1 MELRALKYFAEVVR
15 QGSFTAAADALFVT
29 QPTVSKMVQVLED
42 ELGIPLL
49 ARDDGRRK
57 RGVTPTD
64 AGRLVYARAQEM
76 LATETSLRDDLE
88 GLGDL
93 TRGSLTIGLPP
104 LGASLVAP
112 AIAAFHKQWPG
123 VELKLLE
130 SGARA
135 VERALREG
143 ELDVGICLAP
153 VADDLEGLPICDYP
167 LHLLAPRQG
176 RWQGRSEV
184 RLAELAE
191 EPFLLYGET
200 FQLNETIA
208 QACRSVGYT
217 PRLACRSSQWDLIVT
232 LVECGMGIALLP
244 ANYGERLDH
253 RRFVSIPITQPEIRW
268 QLVLSWRRNAHL
280 SRAARAWI
288 EATRGFFEAAV
299 EEHRSAGL
307 RSGDAGGQPALS
319 GRPTRP
325 GTRPS
330 STSLP
335 RKKTT

>member
-29 QPTVSKMVQVLED
+29 QPTVSKMVQVLEE
-42 ELGIPLL
+42 ELRVPLL
-49 ARDDGRRK
+49 ARDEGRRK
-57 RGVTPTD
+57 RGVTLTD

-76 LATETSLRDDLE
+76 LATEALLRDDLE

-93 TRGSLTIGLPP
+93 TRGSLTIGVPP

-112 AIAAFHKQWPG
+112 AIADFHKQWPG
-123 VELKLLE
+123 IELKLLE

-153 VADDLEGLPICDYP
+153 VPEDMEGIPICDYP
-167 LHLLAPRQG
+167 LHLLAPHKG

-184 RLAELAE
+184 RLAELAD

-208 QACRSVGYT
+208 QACRTVGYT

-244 ANYGERLDH
+244 ANYGERLDR
-253 RRFVSIPITQPEIRW
+253 RRFVSIPIVQPEIRW
-268 QLVLSWRRNAHL
+268 RLVACWRRNAHL
-280 SRAARAWI
+280 SRAARAWVDAI
-288 EATRGFFEAAV
+288 RGFFGAA
-299 EEHRSAGL
+299 A
-307 RSGDAGGQPALS
+307 AGQPPLS

-330 STSLP
+330 NTSLP

>member
-15 QGSFTAAADALFVT
+15 LGSFTAAADALFVT

-42 ELGIPLL
+42 ELGVPLL

-64 AGRLVYARAQEM
+64 AGRRVYARAQEM
-76 LATETSLRDDLE
+76 LATEVLLRDDLE
-88 GLGDL
+88 ALGDL

-153 VADDLEGLPICDYP
+153 VPDDMEGIPICDYP
-167 LHLLAPRQG
+167 LHLLAPREG
-176 RWQGRSEV
+176 RWQGHSTQSSV
-184 RLAELAE
+184 RLADLAD

-208 QACRSVGYT
+208 QACRSVGFT

-244 ANYGERLDH
+244 ALYGERLDR
-253 RRFVSIPITQPEIRW
+253 RRFVSLPISQPEIRW
-268 QLVLSWRRNAHL
+268 QLVACWRRHAQL
-280 SRAARAWI
+280 SRAARAWVD
-288 EATRGFFEAAV
+288 ATREFFGAAPA
-299 EEHRSAGL
+299 RRAGA
-307 RSGDAGGQPALS
+307 STGGK
-319 GRPTRP
+319 GRKGKAVGRNPQA
-325 GTRPS
+325 
-330 STSLP
+330 
-335 RKKTT
+335 

>member
-1 MELRALKYFAEVVR
+1 MRALKYFAEVVR

-112 AIAAFHKQWPG
+112 AIASFHKQWPG

-153 VADDLEGLPICDYP
+153 VAEDLEGLPICDYP

-244 ANYGERLDH
+244 ANYGERLDR

-268 QLVLSWRRNAHL
+268 QLVLSWRRSAHL

-288 EATRGFFEAAV
+288 EATRGFFAV
-299 EEHRSAGL
+299 AGAGRSAL
-307 RSGDAGGQPALS
+307 SGQPALS
-319 GRPTRP
+319 GKAPLSDRPTRP

>member
-29 QPTVSKMVQVLED
+29 QPTVSKMVRVLEE
-42 ELGIPLL
+42 ELGAPLL
-49 ARDDGRRK
+49 ARDDDRRK
-57 RGVTPTD
+57 RSVTPTD

-76 LATETSLRDDLE
+76 LAAETLLRDDLE
-88 GLGDL
+88 ALGDL

-143 ELDVGICLAP
+143 ELDVGICMAP
-153 VADDLEGLPICDYP
+153 ISDDMEGIPICDYP
-167 LHLLAPRQG
+167 LHLLAPREA
-176 RWQGRSEV
+176 RWQGRREV

-191 EPFLLYGET
+191 EAFLLYGET
-200 FQLNETIA
+200 FQLNEIID
-208 QACRSVGYT
+208 QACRGAGFT

-244 ANYGERLDH
+244 AHYGERLDR
-253 RRFVSIPITQPEIRW
+253 RRFVSIPIAQPEIRW
-268 QLVLSWRRNAHL
+268 QLVASWRRNAQL
-280 SRAARAWI
+280 SRAARAWV
-288 EATRGFFEAAV
+288 EATRAFFGADPARVRAPGAPGMSAV
-299 EEHRSAGL
+299 
-307 RSGDAGGQPALS
+307 S

-325 GTRPS
+325 GKPRS